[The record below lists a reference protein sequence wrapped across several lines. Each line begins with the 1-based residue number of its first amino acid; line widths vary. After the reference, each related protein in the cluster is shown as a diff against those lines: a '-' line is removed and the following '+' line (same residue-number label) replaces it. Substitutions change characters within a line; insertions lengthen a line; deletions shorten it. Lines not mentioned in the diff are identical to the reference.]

1 MPVNVP
7 VSDLIQFVPTG
18 GTFYVD
24 TITDPGGKPSD
35 VLDVDQGFNVTG
47 RVTLP
52 NWLSGKGKVCIYAD
66 EQGGP
71 IDQELSP
78 CHDMDLKGEPGE
90 PHLVKYDWEIMF
102 PASPPAP
109 APVLPDPQ
117 PGASQVYR
125 LIAVFRFGDQLTDIA
140 TFCDMGTYMIN

>member
-24 TITDPGGKPSD
+24 KVTDPGGTPAD
-35 VLDVDQGFNVTG
+35 VLDVDLGFNVTG

-52 NWLSGKGKVCIYAD
+52 NWLKGKGQVCIYAD

-71 IDQELSP
+71 IDQGLSP
-78 CHDMDLKGEPGE
+78 CCDLDLKGERGE
-90 PHLVKYDWEIMF
+90 PHLVKYDWEIKF
-102 PASPPAP
+102 PGNP
-109 APVLPDPQ
+109 PVLPDPQ
-117 PGASQVYR
+117 PGGSQVYR